1 MSVNFDFDARKSLK
15 TNITSKIAIIL
26 TIVLSIN
33 SLAVYFLSK
42 NLINSLNAENIS
54 SSIGDISLKI
64 ALFYFAISLVLTV
77 VSLVFIWK
85 LLSKLATL
93 LNNFRIHFELLKEG
107 DFFYHIRPRHFLRK
121 DELGSIAQAT
131 ESMQISIENMVTNIK
146 STTHQMEI
154 QSNNLTDVSKGLHDS
169 SSNIVDSITEI
180 SKEIVAETDAI
191 NGIVSNISVFN
202 DTLKSNVLEINT
214 ISTMTSDVSTKAN
227 ESFNE
232 MAKLD
237 ESFNKFN
244 EIFLDFSSTLTTMK
258 ANIEKVNDITDLINN
273 IAEQTNL
280 LALNAAIE
288 AARAGEAGK
297 GFSVVAAEIRKLSE
311 QTKESSYKINNL
323 IVDALDSSTNLVDK
337 SGNMKDTLVVQ
348 KNTVANAIDSFNTI
362 SNSVS
367 EIAPK
372 IDKVNKRS
380 NEILDNNMNIL
391 STIKDIQTTSIEV
404 SSLSENINVS
414 AQTMKVSSESVL
426 ESAQEL
432 SKIVDANLGT
442 FSQFRFVDPNK
453 KD

>member
-15 TNITSKIAIIL
+15 TDITSKIAIIL
-26 TIVLSIN
+26 TVVLSIN
-33 SLAVYFLSK
+33 SIIVYFLSK
-42 NLINSLNAENIS
+42 NLIQKFVVGDATKVSPEVSFKISFYYFIFSLI
-54 SSIGDISLKI
+54 LTT
-64 ALFYFAISLVLTV
+64 ISLVL
-77 VSLVFIWK
+77 IWK
-85 LLSKLATL
+85 LLDKLATL

-121 DELGSIAQAT
+121 DELGAIASAT
-131 ESMQISIENMVTNIK
+131 EGMQNSIEDMVTNIK
-146 STTHQMEI
+146 STTHQMEV
-154 QSNNLTDVSKGLHDS
+154 QSNNLTDVSKGLRDS

-180 SKEIVAETDAI
+180 SNEIIDETSAI
-191 NGIVSNISVFN
+191 TDIVNSLSVFN
-202 DTLKSNVLEINT
+202 ASLKSNVSEINT
-214 ISTMTSDVSTKAN
+214 ISTMTSDVSVKAN

-237 ESFNKFN
+237 NSFNNFN

-297 GFSVVAAEIRKLSE
+297 GFSVVASEIRKLSE

-323 IVDALDSSTNLVDK
+323 IVDALNSSTNLVNK
-337 SGNMKDTLVVQ
+337 SGTMKETLIVQ
-348 KNTVANAIDSFNTI
+348 KNTVSNAIDSFNTI

-372 IDKVNKRS
+372 IDKVNIRS
-380 NEILDNNMNIL
+380 NEILNNNINIL
-391 STIKDIQTTSIEV
+391 STMKDIHTTSLEV

-414 AQTMKVSSESVL
+414 AQTMKNSSETVL

-432 SKIVDANLGT
+432 SKIVDTNLGT

-453 KD
+453 KK